1 VLSSSSFTYFP
12 GVPIFTSDDLV
23 SWSQVGNALDR
34 ESQLDL
40 SATSSSSRGVYAA
53 TIRSHEGRL
62 WLITSVFRDT
72 ELVNFFVTSHDP
84 AGPWSEPV
92 EVGIQGIDPDLCWD
106 DEGNCWVHFS
116 GIGIRR
122 VRIDD
127 RSGAVLEGPDLTWS
141 GSGLLA
147 PEAPHLFR
155 RDNWWYLLIA
165 EGGTERGHC
174 VSIARGRSPRG
185 PWDSCPANPILS
197 HRSTDRPVQ
206 NTGHADLVEARD
218 GSWWMVLLG
227 TRPKGRTP
235 MFHVLGRE
243 TFLVPVDWVADWPV
257 PRDLELEMAERPLG
271 TPNRRRQETKDEFD
285 QPILSPGYISVRGP
299 LGDAASLVER
309 PGWLTLHGSDS
320 SLDDNR
326 PVFIGRR
333 QQHHWCMA
341 RTLIDVADATE
352 AGLAVRM
359 DECFHYE
366 VAVRSNAIIVRA
378 RIGPLASVVAQA
390 TGFASPLI
398 LRIETHDAAGKSEG
412 PDLVRLG
419 YERPDGSFYVLA
431 ELDGR
436 YLSTEVATGYIGRVI
451 GLYSVEGTASFDWFE
466 LAARE

>member
-12 GVPIFTSDDLV
+12 GAPIFTSDDLV
-23 SWSQVGNALDR
+23 SWTQVGNALDR

-40 SATSSSSRGVYAA
+40 SATSSSSRGVYAG
-53 TIRSHEGRL
+53 TVRSHEGRL

-72 ELVNFFVTSHDP
+72 ELVNFIVTSQDP

-92 EVGIQGIDPDLCWD
+92 EVEIQGIDPDLCWD
-106 DEGNCWVHFS
+106 GEGNCWVHFS

-122 VRIDD
+122 VRIDH
-127 RSGAVLEGPDLTWS
+127 RTGAVLEGPDLTWS

-155 RDNWWYLLIA
+155 RGAWWYLLIA

-174 VSIARGRSPRG
+174 VSIARGRSPLG
-185 PWDSCPANPILS
+185 PWESCPANPILS
-197 HRSTDRPVQ
+197 HRSTDRPIQ
-206 NTGHADLVEARD
+206 NTGHADLVEAHD

-257 PRDLELEMAERPLG
+257 PRDLELEMATRPPG
-271 TPNRRRQETKDEFD
+271 TRNHKREQTKDEFD
-285 QPILSPGYISVRGP
+285 EPFLDPGYISVRRS
-299 LGDAASLVER
+299 LGNAATLVER
-309 PGWLTLHGSDS
+309 PGWLTLHGDVS
-320 SLDDNR
+320 SLDDHR

-333 QQHHWCMA
+333 QQNHWCVA
-341 RTLIDVADATE
+341 RALIDVTDATE

-359 DECFHYE
+359 DERFHYE
-366 VAVRSNAIIVRA
+366 VAVRTETIIVRA
-378 RIGPLASVVAQA
+378 RIGPLTSVVAQA
-390 TGFASPLI
+390 TASTPLI
-398 LRIETHDAAGKSEG
+398 LRIETHDAVGKSDG

-419 YERPDGSFYVLA
+419 YERLDGSYHVLA